1 MTIHDSTAYT
11 TGANDIAQKAN
22 SLRQIG
28 ERGRE

>member
-1 MTIHDSTAYT
+1 MTIHDSTTCT

-28 ERGRE
+28 ERG